1 MKKIF
6 LLFLISIFS
15 FNYYA
20 SAQKSVIKLNPVS
33 LIFGVGKVT
42 YENVLNEG

>member
-6 LLFLISIFS
+6 LLFLISIFL